1 MDIINWKDF
10 LMPYNQCVEELV
22 TKFKGIEKE
31 YKNRGVHSPIEDV
44 QGRVKKIG
52 SILDKSRR
60 KGIEYGDIE
69 DKIEDIAGI
78 RILCKFEDD
87 IFQVVELIKQRIG
100 YDLKVVE
107 ERDYITNIK
116 ESGYKSYHL
125 LVDYKIFVRDRVEN
139 IRAEIQIR
147 TLAMNFWATLEH
159 SLNYKY
165 SHNLPEHVRDRL
177 KNVAK
182 ASYKLDV
189 EMSEIREEILG
200 TMEIRKFKNNLIEEI
215 LGRIETLYFNI
226 EIENANELNK
236 QFMVLYE
243 KGDLDSLV
251 EFNERIKVISKL
263 YNEE

>member
-22 TKFKGIEKE
+22 IKFKGIEKE
-31 YKNRGVHSPIEDV
+31 YKTRGIHSPIEDV

-52 SILDKSRR
+52 SILDKAKR
-60 KGIEYGDIE
+60 KNIGYSQIE

-87 IFQVVELIKQRIG
+87 IFQIVELIKQRTG
-100 YDLKVVE
+100 YDLAVIE
-107 ERDYITNIK
+107 ERDYVTNMK

-125 LVDYKIFVRDRVEN
+125 LVDYKIFVKDKIQN

-165 SHNLPEHVRDRL
+165 SHNIPSHVKTRL
-177 KNVAK
+177 KNVAT

-200 TMEIRKFKNNLIEEI
+200 TIEIKTFKNNLIDEI
-215 LGRIETLYFNI
+215 LGRIEGLYFNI
-226 EIENANELNK
+226 QIENANQLNK
-236 QFMVLYE
+236 QFFQLYE
-243 KGDLDSLV
+243 KGDIDSLID
-251 EFNERIKVISKL
+251 FNERIKVISNMYKA
-263 YNEE
+263 E